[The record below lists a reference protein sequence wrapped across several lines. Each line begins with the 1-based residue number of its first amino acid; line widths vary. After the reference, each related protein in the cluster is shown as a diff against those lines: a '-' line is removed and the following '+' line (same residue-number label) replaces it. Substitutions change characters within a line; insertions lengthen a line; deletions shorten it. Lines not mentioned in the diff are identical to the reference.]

1 MMLISPVSLSNSI
14 ECVWLPAFVALF
26 KAPGAFPV
34 LGVLVPLPLPP
45 NISLTIHLDFAFL
58 LMPFVVTQHQFIV
71 LYVKCDSDF
80 QSLGLELLKK
90 IDLAP
95 LRNV

>member
-1 MMLISPVSLSNSI
+1 
-14 ECVWLPAFVALF
+14 
-26 KAPGAFPV
+26 
-34 LGVLVPLPLPP
+34 
-45 NISLTIHLDFAFL
+45 
-58 LMPFVVTQHQFIV
+58 MPFVVTQHQFIV